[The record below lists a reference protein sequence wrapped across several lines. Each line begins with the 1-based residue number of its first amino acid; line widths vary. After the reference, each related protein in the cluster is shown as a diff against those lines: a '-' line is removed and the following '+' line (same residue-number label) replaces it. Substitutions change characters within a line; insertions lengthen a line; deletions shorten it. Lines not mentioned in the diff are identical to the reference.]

1 MSKERINIEDFKEL
15 IDSRTKTKAEKKA
28 DSEALLIARLNSR
41 EKSRSEDEIIMSLY
55 RLKLMMEDEAKTEE
69 LKSAFYIYSSA
80 YVDLLYK
87 TRKSFATDIRFSE
100 TQLSLILT
108 GKRPPTNEFVSKI
121 RLHSSKIYNKLNID
135 FNPSNWFTIYHLD
148 RMSDYLNSHKSEKIS
163 VENISTNIT
172 SLRVK

>member
-15 IDSRTKTKAEKKA
+15 IDSRKKSKAEKKA

-41 EKSRSEDEIIMSLY
+41 EKSPSEDEIIMSLY

-69 LKSAFYIYSSA
+69 LKSAFYTYSSA

-135 FNPSNWFTIYHLD
+135 FNASNWFTIYHLD
-148 RMSDYLNSHKSEKIS
+148 RMTDYLNSHKSEKIS
-163 VENISTNIT
+163 LENISTNIS

>member
-1 MSKERINIEDFKEL
+1 MSKEKINIEDFKEL
-15 IDSRTKTKAEKKA
+15 IDSRTKSKAEKKA
-28 DSEALLIARLNSR
+28 DSEALLNARLNSR

-55 RLKLMMEDEAKTEE
+55 RLKLMMEEEAKTEE
-69 LKSAFYIYSSA
+69 LKSAFYTYSSA

-87 TRKSFATDIRFSE
+87 TRKSFANDIRFSE

-121 RLHSSKIYNKLNID
+121 RLHSSKIYKKLNID

-148 RMSDYLNSHKSEKIS
+148 RMTEYLNSHKSEKIS
-163 VENISTNIT
+163 LENISTNIP

>member
-1 MSKERINIEDFKEL
+1 MSEERINIEDFKEL
-15 IDSRTKTKAEKKA
+15 IDSRNTTKAEKKA
-28 DSEALLIARLNSR
+28 DSQALLWARLNSR
-41 EKSRSEDEIIMSLY
+41 EKSSSENEVVMSLY

-69 LKSAFYIYSSA
+69 LKSAFYTYSSA

-87 TRKSFATDIRFSE
+87 TRKSFASDINFSE

-121 RLHSSKIYNKLNID
+121 RLHSSKIYKKLNID

-148 RMSDYLNSHKSEKIS
+148 RMTDYLNSHKSDKIS
-163 VENISTNIT
+163 LENINKNIT
-172 SLRVK
+172 SLRIK

>member
-1 MSKERINIEDFKEL
+1 MSKEKINIEDFKEL
-15 IDSRTKTKAEKKA
+15 IDSRIQTKAEKKA
-28 DSEALLIARLNSR
+28 NSKALLIARLNSR

-69 LKSAFYIYSSA
+69 LKSAFYTYSSA

-87 TRKSFATDIRFSE
+87 TRKSFANDIHFSE

-148 RMSDYLNSHKSEKIS
+148 RMTDYLNSHKSEKIS
-163 VENISTNIT
+163 LDNISTKIT